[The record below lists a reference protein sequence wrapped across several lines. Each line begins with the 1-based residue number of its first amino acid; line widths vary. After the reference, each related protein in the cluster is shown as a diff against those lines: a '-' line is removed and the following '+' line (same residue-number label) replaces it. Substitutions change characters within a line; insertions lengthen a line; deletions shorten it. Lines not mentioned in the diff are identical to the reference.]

1 MKKNNTIILGL
12 ILSIIA
18 VASITT
24 YAWFTW
30 SSPNDTNL
38 ILTIGELADVKFEEG
53 NDINVENIG
62 PVLNYLNDGEITTFS
77 FRNKAEVELYA
88 NISLN
93 ITNLP
98 NELKEESFKYV
109 LLSSSDNNNFNEVAS
124 GNFKDKS
131 NGPIPI
137 LENDLASVG
146 TTYFKFIIYID
157 GNMENPISM
166 MGQSFSATLEVSVGE
181 KPSVADSII
190 NLSEGD
196 TWEPN
201 ASGVFATNPYTDES
215 TGETKYHDYR
225 YIGANVNNYVK
236 FNNDMY
242 RIIGV
247 FDDNSHGVV
256 DSEGNGEYLVKLIS
270 ANLLSA
276 NSYGAYN
283 SSNTSGTYSDYGND
297 WTGGTTGVKTN
308 LNILLNDYFYNKTD
322 TSSTYGNCSTWTY
335 YYNNTNYRTNDCSD
349 IVGYGIDPSL
359 QNYIEDAT
367 WYLFGYSD
375 NSLSKQNFYL
385 CERGQYDGCTSANSG
400 AYATSTTAKIG
411 LMYVS
416 DYMYA
421 SGYFNSTSTEA
432 GSSFYYGN
440 QNWLYKGYEWTITPC
455 SNNLSNA
462 FYVDN
467 YGFVNTN
474 NGRASYGYGARP
486 AFYLTSNV
494 YIAGG
499 NGTFDNPY
507 TLILK

>member
-30 SSPNDTNL
+30 SSPDDTNL
-38 ILTIGELADVKFEEG
+38 ILTIGDLADVKFDEG
-53 NDINVENIG
+53 NDINVANIG

-77 FRNKAEVELYA
+77 FRNKSEVELYT

-109 LLSSSDNNNFNEVAS
+109 LLSSSDNNNFNEVAN

-157 GNMENPISM
+157 GHMENPISM
-166 MGQSFSATLEVSVGE
+166 MGKSFSATLEVSVGE
-181 KPSVADSII
+181 MESAANKVI

-201 ASGVFATNPYTDES
+201 ASGIFATNPYTDET

-247 FDDNSHGVV
+247 FDDNSHGVK
-256 DSEGNGEYLVKLIS
+256 DSDGNGEYLVKLIS

-283 SSNTSGTYSDYGND
+283 STDTSGTYSSYKND
-297 WTGGTTGVKTN
+297 WTGGTTTVKAN
-308 LNILLNDYFYNKTD
+308 LNVLLNEYFYNKTD

-335 YYNNTNYRTNDCSD
+335 YYSGNNYRTNDCSD
-349 IVGYGIDPSL
+349 IVGYGINPSL

-367 WYLFGYSD
+367 WYLYGYSG
-375 NSLSKQNFYL
+375 SGLSKQNFYL
-385 CERGQYDGCTSANSG
+385 CERGQYDGCSSANTG
-400 AYATSTTAKIG
+400 TYATSTTAKIG

-432 GSSFYYGN
+432 GSSYNYGK
-440 QNWLYKGYEWTITPC
+440 QNWLYKGYEWTITPY
-455 SNNLSNA
+455 STNSSDA
-462 FYVDN
+462 FYVN
-467 YGFVNTN
+467 NT
-474 NGRASYGYGARP
+474 GSVKTVRTPFSYGVRP

-494 YIAGG
+494 YISGG
-499 NGTFDNPY
+499 NGTFDDPY
-507 TLILK
+507 TLIMK

>member
-77 FRNKAEVELYA
+77 FRNKAEVELYT

-166 MGQSFSATLEVSVGE
+166 MGKSFSATLEVSVGE
-181 KPSVADSII
+181 MESAANKII

-196 TWEPN
+196 TWAQN
-201 ASGVFATNPYTDES
+201 ASGIFATNPYTDET

-276 NSYGAYN
+276 NSYGNYN
-283 SSNTSGTYSDYGND
+283 TDDTSGTYSSYKND
-297 WTGGTTGVKTN
+297 WTGGTTGVKAN
-308 LNILLNDYFYNKTD
+308 LNVLLNDYFYNKKD
-322 TSSTYGNCSTWTY
+322 ISDTYGSCSNWTY
-335 YYNNTNYRTNDCSD
+335 YHSGNNYRTNDCSD

-367 WYLFGYSD
+367 WYLFGYSG
-375 NSLSKQNFYL
+375 NGLSKQNFYL

-400 AYATSTTAKIG
+400 GYATSTTAKIG

-421 SGYFNSTSTEA
+421 SGYFNSTSTTT
-432 GSSFYYGN
+432 GSLYYYGN
-440 QNWLYKGYEWTITPC
+440 QNWLYKGSEWTITP
-455 SNNLSNA
+455 LSNSSSSA
-462 FYVDN
+462 FNVYSIGSVDS
-467 YGFVNTN
+467 
-474 NGRASYGYGARP
+474 NGYASYGFGARP

-499 NGTFDNPY
+499 NGTFGSPY
-507 TLILK
+507 ALILK

>member
-38 ILTIGELADVKFEEG
+38 ILTIGDLADVKFDEG

-77 FRNKAEVELYA
+77 FRNKAEVELYT

-131 NGPIPI
+131 NGSIPI
-137 LENDLASVG
+137 LENDLASLG

-181 KPSVADSII
+181 MESAANKII

-196 TWEPN
+196 TWDSG
-201 ASGVFATNPYTDES
+201 ASGIFATNPYTDET

-270 ANLLSA
+270 ANLLNSSA
-276 NSYGAYN
+276 YGAYN
-283 SSNTSGTYSDYGND
+283 NPADSGTYSNYGND
-297 WTGGTTGVKTN
+297 WTGGTTTVKAN
-308 LNILLNDYFYNKTD
+308 LNVLLNDYFYNKSD
-322 TSSTYGNCSTWTY
+322 TSNNYGNCSTWTY
-335 YYNNTNYRTNDCSD
+335 YNNNNNNHRTNDCSD
-349 IVGYGIDPSL
+349 IVGYGIDSSL

-367 WYLFGYSD
+367 WYLYGYSG
-375 NSLSKQNFYL
+375 SGLSKQNFYL
-385 CERGQYDGCTSANSG
+385 CERGQYSGCTSANSG

-421 SGYFNSTSTEA
+421 SGYYNSTSTEA
-432 GSSFYYGN
+432 GSSQYYGN
-440 QNWLYKGYEWTITPC
+440 QNWLYKGYEWTITPQ
-455 SNNLSNA
+455 SNNSSNA
-462 FYVDN
+462 FYVHII
-467 YGFVNTN
+467 GFVNYT
-474 NGRASYGYGARP
+474 GSAYRGYGARP
-486 AFYLTSNV
+486 TFYLTSNV

-499 NGTFDNPY
+499 NGTFGSPY

>member
-38 ILTIGELADVKFEEG
+38 ILTIGELADVKFDEG

-77 FRNKAEVELYA
+77 FRNKSEVELYT

-109 LLSSSDNNNFNEVAS
+109 LLSSSDNNNFNEVVS

-137 LENDLASVG
+137 LENDLASIG

-166 MGQSFSATLEVSVGE
+166 MGKSFSATLEVSVGE
-181 KPSVADSII
+181 MESAANKII

-196 TWEPN
+196 TWAEN
-201 ASGVFATNPYTDES
+201 ASGIFATNPYTDET

-276 NSYGAYN
+276 NSYGNYN
-283 SSNTSGTYSDYGND
+283 TDDTNGTYSGYSND
-297 WTGGTTGVKTN
+297 FTTGNMNK
-308 LNILLNDYFYNKTD
+308 LLNEYFYNKSN
-322 TSSTYGNCSTWTY
+322 TSNNYGNCSTWTY

-349 IVGYGIDPSL
+349 IVGYGIDSSL
-359 QNYIEDAT
+359 QNYIENVT
-367 WYLFGYSD
+367 WYLYGYSG
-375 NSLSKQNFYL
+375 NGLSKQNFYL
-385 CERGQYDGCTSANSG
+385 CERGGNSCTGANG
-400 AYATSTTAKIG
+400 TTEESKVKIQNKIG

-432 GSSFYYGN
+432 GSSYYYGN
-440 QNWLYKGYEWTITPC
+440 QNWLYKGYEWTITPR
-455 SNNLSNA
+455 SDDSSNA
-462 FYVDN
+462 YNVNYFGHVD
-467 YGFVNTN
+467 
-474 NGRASYGYGARP
+474 ASGASTGSGARP

-499 NGTFDNPY
+499 NGTFGSPY
-507 TLILK
+507 ALILK

>member
-38 ILTIGELADVKFEEG
+38 ILTIGDLADVKFDKG

-77 FRNKAEVELYA
+77 FRNKSEVELYT

-131 NGPIPI
+131 TGLVPI
-137 LENDLASVG
+137 LENDLASLG

-166 MGQSFSATLEVSVGE
+166 MGKSFSATLEVSVGE
-181 KPSVADSII
+181 MENAANKII

-201 ASGVFATNPYTDES
+201 ASGIFATNPYTDET

-283 SSNTSGTYSDYGND
+283 STDTSGTYSGYSNDFSIGNMN
-297 WTGGTTGVKTN
+297 K
-308 LNILLNDYFYNKTD
+308 LLNEYFYNKND
-322 TSSTYGNCSTWTY
+322 TSNTYGNCSTWTY

-367 WYLFGYSD
+367 WYLNGYSS
-375 NSLSKQNFYL
+375 NGLSKQDFYL
-385 CERGQYDGCTSANSG
+385 CERGQYEGCTSANSG

-421 SGYFNSTSTEA
+421 SGYFNSTSTTT
-432 GSSFYYGN
+432 GSSYYYGN
-440 QNWLYKGYEWTITPC
+440 QNWLYKGYEWTITPQ
-455 SNNLSNA
+455 SNSSSYAFLVYSNGS
-462 FYVDN
+462 VNN
-467 YGFVNTN
+467 YNV
-474 NGRASYGYGARP
+474 ASYGNVARP